1 MRNRLLVFCA
11 LLALIVGT
19 AAAQDARSVLQAAA
33 TTMGVTNLKSTN
45 IPGPAGKVRW
55 ARITARS
62 WIGRELK

>member
-33 TTMGVTNLKSTN
+33 TTMGVTNLKSIN
-45 IPGPAGKVRW
+45 IPDRLERCGGPELQPGAGL
-55 ARITARS
+55 AAN
-62 WIGRELK
+62 